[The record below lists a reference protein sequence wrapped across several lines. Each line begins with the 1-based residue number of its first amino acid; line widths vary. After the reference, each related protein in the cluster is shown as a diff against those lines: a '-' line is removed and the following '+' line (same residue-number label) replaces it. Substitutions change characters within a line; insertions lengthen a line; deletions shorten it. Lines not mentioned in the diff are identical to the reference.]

1 MFILRRSKVTNG
13 KQSRLWR
20 YDLKENTD
28 TLPTNYYFI
37 TDWEFWVHFVFITF
51 LRDGMG
57 GQLMYFV
64 KTVAR
69 SVDNFFMGFRKIPLI
84 NN

>member
-1 MFILRRSKVTNG
+1 MGLFILSSSKVTNG

-37 TDWEFWVHFVFITF
+37 TDWEFGVHLVFITF
-51 LRDGMG
+51 RRDGMG
-57 GQLMYFV
+57 GHPEYF
-64 KTVAR
+64 
-69 SVDNFFMGFRKIPLI
+69 
-84 NN
+84 

>member
-1 MFILRRSKVTNG
+1 MSSSKVTNG

-37 TDWEFWVHFVFITF
+37 TDWEFGLHFVFITF
-51 LRDGMG
+51 LRVWYGY
-57 GQLMYFV
+57 LV
-64 KTVAR
+64 NTVA
-69 SVDNFFMGFRKIPLI
+69 SSKKKMDFKKIPLI